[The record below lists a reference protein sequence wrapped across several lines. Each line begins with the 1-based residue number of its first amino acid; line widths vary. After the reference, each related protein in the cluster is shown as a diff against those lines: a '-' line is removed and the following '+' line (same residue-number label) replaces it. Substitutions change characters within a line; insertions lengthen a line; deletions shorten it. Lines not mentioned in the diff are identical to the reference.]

1 MYSVNIQIDQMAK
14 YCVGCGEEIHPMRV
28 KILPNTKTCVDCST
42 TGAKRGI
49 PVLHGN
55 VEKDD
60 TWVDMVFME
69 EEEYQNYEIQTGR
82 LSKNAKKASK
92 AEMQNYD
99 EDDNIITP
107 SFNEEE

>member
-1 MYSVNIQIDQMAK
+1 MYTENQTMAK
-14 YCVGCGEEIHPMRV
+14 YCVGCGEQIHPKRV
-28 KILPNTKTCVDCST
+28 EILPHTKTCVGCST

-69 EEEYQNYEIQTGR
+69 ADEFEKYEQAMGR
-82 LSKNAKKASK
+82 MKKLNHKASK
-92 AEMQNYD
+92 AEIQNYD
-99 EDDNIITP
+99 EDVNLPTP
-107 SFNEEE
+107 NFDEEE

>member
-1 MYSVNIQIDQMAK
+1 MYTVINETEIMAK
-14 YCVGCGEEIHPMRV
+14 YCVGCGEQIHPKRV
-28 KILPNTKTCVDCST
+28 EILPNTKTCVSCST

-60 TWVDMVFME
+60 TWVDMVFLE
-69 EEEYQNYEIQTGR
+69 PDEFEAYEQSTGR
-82 LSKNAKKASK
+82 MNKINKSAAK

-99 EDDNIITP
+99 EDDNTPITP
-107 SFNEEE
+107 SFDEE

>member
-1 MYSVNIQIDQMAK
+1 MAK
-14 YCVGCGEEIHPMRV
+14 YCIGCGEQIHPKRV
-28 KILPNTKTCVDCST
+28 EILPNTKTCVECST

-60 TWVDMVFME
+60 TWVDMVFLDE
-69 EEEYQNYEIQTGR
+69 EQYQQYEIQSGR
-82 LSKNAKKASK
+82 LSKNILNSSK

-99 EDDNIITP
+99 DDNDNIVMP
-107 SFNEEE
+107 NNFGEEE